1 MHMKKITIP
10 LLITFMAISAAAAV
24 FSPVYAQPSP
34 PVNADESWQPPTEG
48 GEMVEPGVGV
58 DTYNQTWPGLQ
69 MTVPPSPPP
78 GAAGSIVNAYLVT
91 NYGQTL
97 YNLYRNDLCYL
108 VVSFDGP
115 GYFYLWE
122 YYPAGSTPYGHWL
135 CYRWYR
141 PYAGVWR
148 IGPFSA
154 ESWDPDGLYVWKMWY
169 NSGFSWSK
177 RTLSFNY
184 TRGSISPYSGPSP
197 RPIYQPVINSFS
209 ANASSVDAGQTVN
222 LTWTTTNADSVTIS
236 PGIGAVGTSGS
247 TTVTPGST
255 TTYTLSATGSS
266 GSTVTASAGIS
277 VIPRVSPSLSVQ
289 LPTIQSGQSTT
300 LSWNA
305 PASIQVF
312 IDGLG
317 SFDAVGTATITP
329 DKTTTYNLTAAYIDG
344 TTQTAAVTVTVEQ
357 PPYLIYG
364 LLGLLAIAAT
374 VIVIMM
380 VRRPRAPQP
389 ARAASTG
396 AGTATSAAATS
407 ATATSAAS
415 TSPAGDPGASTSVAE
430 APPARLV
437 MPDGSEML
445 LAGSTRTFGRPD
457 FEKLLPG
464 DRASFIS
471 RHHINVWY
479 EGGKYYV
486 EDRGS
491 TNGTR
496 VNGSEIRGSGRQALV
511 DGDVVELA
519 DKLSITFKI

>member
-1 MHMKKITIP
+1 MHMKKIIIP
-10 LLITFMAISAAAAV
+10 LLITFMVISAAASI
-24 FSPVYAQPSP
+24 FSPVQAQTSP
-34 PVNADESWQPPTEG
+34 PVNPDESWQPPSEG
-48 GEMVEPGVGV
+48 GEMVEPPVGV
-58 DTYNQTWPGLQ
+58 DTYNQTWPSLQ

-91 NYGQTL
+91 SYGQTL

-122 YYPAGSTPYGHWL
+122 YYPPGSTPYGHWL

-169 NSGFSWSK
+169 NSGFSWST

-184 TRGSISPYSGPSP
+184 ARGNISPYSGPSP

-209 ANASSVDAGQTVN
+209 SNASSVDVGQTVT
-222 LTWTTTNADSVTIS
+222 LTWTTTNANSVTIS

-247 TTVTPGST
+247 TTVTPGNT

-266 GSTVTASAGIS
+266 GSTVTASTSIN
-277 VIPRVSPSLSVQ
+277 VIPRVSPALSVQ
-289 LPTIQSGQSTT
+289 QPTIQSGQSTV

-305 PASIQVF
+305 PAAIQVF
-312 IDGLG
+312 IAGLG
-317 SFDAVGTATITP
+317 SFDAVGTATVTP

-344 TTQTAAVTVTVEQ
+344 TTQTSAVTVTVEQ
-357 PPYLIYG
+357 PPYLIFG
-364 LLGLLAIAAT
+364 LLGLLAIAAA

-380 VRRPRAPQP
+380 VRRPRTSQP
-389 ARAASTG
+389 ARSAGTR
-396 AGTATSAAATS
+396 AGTATSTAATS
-407 ATATSAAS
+407 S
-415 TSPAGDPGASTSVAE
+415 AGDPGASTSVAE
-430 APPARLV
+430 APPAKLV

-445 LAGSTRTFGRPD
+445 LVGSTRTFGRPD

-479 EGGKYYV
+479 EDGKYFV

-496 VNGSEIRGSGRQALV
+496 INGSEIRGNGRQALV
-511 DGDVVELA
+511 DGDVIELA

>member
-1 MHMKKITIP
+1 MYMKKIIMP
-10 LLITFMAISAAAAV
+10 LLIALMVVSAAASI
-24 FSPVYAQPSP
+24 FSPVQAQPSP
-34 PVNADESWQPPTEG
+34 PVNPDEGWQPPTEG
-48 GEMVEPGVGV
+48 GELVEPPVGV
-58 DTYNQTWPGLQ
+58 DTYNQTWPSLQ

-91 NYGQTL
+91 SYGQTL

-108 VVSFDGP
+108 VVSFNGP

-122 YYPAGSTPYGHWL
+122 YYPPGSTPYGHWL

-154 ESWDPDGLYVWKMWY
+154 EAWDPDGTYVWKMWY
-169 NSGFSWSK
+169 NSGFSWST

-184 TRGSISPYSGPSP
+184 TRGNISPYTGPTP
-197 RPIYQPVINSFS
+197 YPIYQPVINSFT
-209 ANASSVDAGQTVN
+209 ANASSVDAGQTVT
-222 LTWTTTNADSVTIS
+222 LTWTTANTNSVSIT
-236 PGIGAVGTSGS
+236 PDIGTVGTSGS
-247 TTVTPGST
+247 TTITPVNT

-266 GSTVTASAGIS
+266 GSTVTSSTIIN
-277 VIPRVSPSLSVQ
+277 VIPRVIPTLSVLQ
-289 LPTIQSGQSTT
+289 PTIQSGQSTV

-305 PASIQVF
+305 PAAVQVF
-312 IDGLG
+312 ISGLG
-317 SFDAVGTATITP
+317 SFDSVGS
-329 DKTTTYNLTAAYIDG
+329 TTVNPNQTTMYNLTATYIDG
-344 TTQTAAVTVTVEQ
+344 TTQTATITVTVEQ

-374 VIVIMM
+374 VIVVMM
-380 VRRPRAPQP
+380 VRRPRASQP
-389 ARAASTG
+389 APAAGTR
-396 AGTATSAAATS
+396 AGTATSAAATLP
-407 ATATSAAS
+407 TGE
-415 TSPAGDPGASTSVAE
+415 AGSSTSVAE
-430 APPARLV
+430 VPPAKLV

-445 LAGSTRTFGRPD
+445 LAGNNRTFGRQD

-464 DRASFIS
+464 DRVSFIS
-471 RHHINVWY
+471 RQHINVWY
-479 EGGKYYV
+479 EDGKYYI

-496 VNGSEIRGSGRQALV
+496 VNGSEIRGNGRQSLV

>member
-1 MHMKKITIP
+1 MKKIIIP
-10 LLITFMAISAAAAV
+10 LLIAFMAVSATFAV
-24 FSPVYAQPSP
+24 FTPAQAQPSP
-34 PVNADESWQPPTEG
+34 PLNPDESWQPPDDG
-48 GEMVEPGVGV
+48 GEMVEPPVGV
-58 DTYNQTWPGLQ
+58 DTYNQTWPNLQ
-69 MTVPPSPPP
+69 MTVPPSPPS

-91 NYGQTL
+91 SYGQTL

-108 VVSFDGP
+108 VVSFNGP

-122 YYPAGSTPYGHWL
+122 YYPPGSTPYGHWL

-169 NSGFSWSK
+169 NSGFSWST

-197 RPIYQPVINSFS
+197 RPIYQPVINSFT
-209 ANASSVDAGQTVN
+209 ANASSIDVGQTVT
-222 LTWTTTNADSVTIS
+222 LTWTTTNASNVTIT
-236 PGIGAVGTSGS
+236 PGIGTVGTSGS

-255 TTYTLSATGSS
+255 TTYTLSAAGIS
-266 GSTVTASAGIS
+266 GSTVTSSTTIN
-277 VIPRVSPSLSVQ
+277 VMPRVLPTLSVQ
-289 LPTIQSGQSTT
+289 QAAIQSGQSTI

-305 PASIQVF
+305 PAAIQVF
-312 IDGLG
+312 IAGLG
-317 SFDAVGTATITP
+317 SFDAVGTTTVKP
-329 DKTTTYNLTAAYIDG
+329 EQTTTYNLTATYVDG
-344 TTQTAAVTVTVEQ
+344 TTQTAAITVTVEQ

-380 VRRPRAPQP
+380 VRRPGATQAP
-389 ARAASTG
+389 RTSAAS
-396 AGTATSAAATS
+396 AGTATSTAATS
-407 ATATSAAS
+407 TAGDPAAS
-415 TSPAGDPGASTSVAE
+415 TSVTE
-430 APPARLV
+430 APPAKLV
-437 MPDGSEML
+437 MPDGGEML
-445 LAGSTRTFGRPD
+445 LAGNTRTLGRQD

-464 DRASFIS
+464 DRSSFIS
-471 RHHINVWY
+471 RNHINVWY
-479 EGGKYYV
+479 EDGKYYI

-496 VNGSEIRGSGRQALV
+496 INGSEIRGSGRQALV
-511 DGDVVELA
+511 DGDVIELA

>member
-1 MHMKKITIP
+1 MKRIIIP
-10 LLITFMAISAAAAV
+10 LLIACMVLSAAAAV
-24 FSPVYAQPSP
+24 FSPAQAQPSP
-34 PVNADESWQPPTEG
+34 PINPDESWQPPDEG
-48 GEMVEPGVGV
+48 GEMVEPPVGV
-58 DTYNQTWPGLQ
+58 DTYNQTWPSLQ
-69 MTVPPSPPP
+69 MTVPPSPPA

-91 NYGQTL
+91 SYGQTL

-108 VVSFDGP
+108 LVSFNGP

-122 YYPAGSTPYGHWL
+122 YYPAGTTPYGHWL

-169 NSGFSWSK
+169 NSGFSWSE

-209 ANASSVDAGQTVN
+209 ANASSIDVGQTVT
-222 LTWTTTNADSVTIS
+222 LTWTTSNASSVTIS
-236 PGIGAVGTSGS
+236 PGIGTVGTSGS
-247 TTVTPGST
+247 TTITPGAT

-266 GSTVTASAGIS
+266 GSTVTSSATIN
-277 VIPRVSPSLSVQ
+277 VIPRVSPALSVQ
-289 LPTIQSGQSTT
+289 QPTIQSGQSTT

-305 PASIQVF
+305 PAALQVY

-317 SFDAVGTATITP
+317 NFDAVGTTIVAP
-329 DKTTTYNLTAAYIDG
+329 NQTTTYNLTATYIDG
-344 TTQTAAVTVTVEQ
+344 TTQTAAVTITVEQ

-364 LLGLLAIAAT
+364 LLALLAIVAI

-380 VRRPRAPQP
+380 VKKPKVSQLPRTS
-389 ARAASTG
+389 AAS

-407 ATATSAAS
+407 TAS
-415 TSPAGDPGASTSVAE
+415 TSSASTSITAE
-430 APPARLV
+430 APPAKLI
-437 MPDGSEML
+437 MPDGGEML
-445 LAGSTRTFGRPD
+445 LAGNIRALGRQD
-457 FEKLLPG
+457 FEKLLPS

-471 RHHINVWY
+471 RQHINVWY
-479 EGGKYYV
+479 EDGKYYI
-486 EDRGS
+486 EDPGS
-491 TNGTR
+491 TNGTKL
-496 VNGSEIRGSGRQALV
+496 NGSEIRENGRQALV
-511 DGDVVELA
+511 DGDVIELA

>member
-1 MHMKKITIP
+1 MNIKKIMMP
-10 LLITFMAISAAAAV
+10 LLIAVMVMSAAASI
-24 FSPVYAQPSP
+24 FSPVQAQPSP
-34 PVNADESWQPPTEG
+34 PVNPDEGWQPPTDG
-48 GEMVEPGVGV
+48 GELVEPPVAV
-58 DTYNQTWPGLQ
+58 DTYNQTWPSLQ

-91 NYGQTL
+91 SYGQTL

-108 VVSFDGP
+108 VVSFNGP

-169 NSGFSWSK
+169 NSDFSWST

-209 ANASSVDAGQTVN
+209 ANASSVDVGQTVT
-222 LTWTTTNADSVTIS
+222 LTWTTTNTNNVTIT
-236 PGIGAVGTSGS
+236 PGIGTVGTSGS
-247 TTVTPGST
+247 TTVTPGTT

-266 GSTVTASAGIS
+266 GSTVTASTTIN
-277 VIPRVSPSLSVQ
+277 VIPRVSPTLSVLQ
-289 LPTIQSGQSTT
+289 PTIQSGQSTV

-305 PASIQVF
+305 PAAVQVF
-312 IDGLG
+312 IAGLG
-317 SFDAVGTATITP
+317 SFDAIGTTTVTP
-329 DKTTTYNLTAAYIDG
+329 DQTTTYNLTATYIDG
-344 TTQTAAVTVTVEQ
+344 TMQTAAITVTVEQ
-357 PPYLIYG
+357 PPYLLYG

-380 VRRPRAPQP
+380 VRRPKAPKP
-389 ARAASTG
+389 PRTSAAS
-396 AGTATSAAATS
+396 AGTATSTAATS
-407 ATATSAAS
+407 TAATL
-415 TSPAGDPGASTSVAE
+415 PAGDAGPSTSVTE
-430 APPARLV
+430 APPAKLV

-445 LAGSTRTFGRPD
+445 MAGNTRTFGRPD

-471 RHHINVWY
+471 RQHINVWY
-479 EGGKYYV
+479 EDGKYYI

-496 VNGSEIRGSGRQALV
+496 INGSEIRGSGRQALV

-519 DKLSITFKI
+519 NKLSITFKV

>member
-1 MHMKKITIP
+1 MYMKKIVIL
-10 LLITFMAISAAAAV
+10 LLITCMVVSAAASV
-24 FSPVYAQPSP
+24 FSPVQAQPSP
-34 PVNADESWQPPTEG
+34 PVNPDESWQPPSED
-48 GEMVEPGVGV
+48 GEMVEPPVGV
-58 DTYNQTWPGLQ
+58 DTYNQAWPSLQ

-91 NYGQTL
+91 SYGQTL
-97 YNLYRNDLCYL
+97 YNLYRSDLCYL

-122 YYPAGSTPYGHWL
+122 YYPPGSTPYGHWL

-169 NSGFSWSK
+169 NSGFSWST

-184 TRGSISPYSGPSP
+184 TRGSITPYSGPSP

-209 ANASSVDAGQTVN
+209 ANASSVDVGQTVT
-222 LTWTTTNADSVTIS
+222 LTWTTTNANSVNID

-247 TTVTPGST
+247 TTVTPVTT
-255 TTYTLSATGSS
+255 TTYTLSATGNS
-266 GSTVTASAGIS
+266 GSTVTASTSIN
-277 VIPRVSPSLSVQ
+277 VIPRVLPTLSVQ
-289 LPTIQSGQSTT
+289 QPTIQSGQSTT

-305 PASIQVF
+305 PAAVQVF
-312 IDGLG
+312 ISGLG
-317 SFDAVGTATITP
+317 SFDAAGTAAVTP
-329 DKTTTYNLTAAYIDG
+329 DKTTTYNLTAVYIDG
-344 TTQTAAVTVTVEQ
+344 STQAAAVTVTVEQ
-357 PPYLIYG
+357 PFYLLYG
-364 LLGLLAIAAT
+364 LLGLLAIAAA

-380 VRRPRAPQP
+380 VRRPRASRP
-389 ARAASTG
+389 ARTAGTR

-407 ATATSAAS
+407 AAS
-415 TSPAGDPGASTSVAE
+415 TSPAGDHGPSTSVTE

-445 LAGSTRTFGRPD
+445 LAGNSRTLGRPD

-471 RHHINVWY
+471 RNHINIWY
-479 EGGKYYV
+479 EDGKYYI

-511 DGDVVELA
+511 DGDVIELA

>member
-1 MHMKKITIP
+1 MHMKKLMIP
-10 LLITFMAISAAAAV
+10 LLITSMVVSAAAAV

-34 PVNADESWQPPTEG
+34 PVNSDESWQPPAEG
-48 GEMVEPGVGV
+48 GEMVEPPVSV
-58 DTYNQTWPGLQ
+58 DTYNQTWPSLQ

-91 NYGQTL
+91 SYGQTL

-108 VVSFDGP
+108 VVSFNGP

-122 YYPAGSTPYGHWL
+122 YYPPGGSSYGHWL

-169 NSGFSWSK
+169 NSGFSWST

-184 TRGSISPYSGPSP
+184 SRGSISPYSGPSP

-209 ANASSVDAGQTVN
+209 ANASSVDVGQTVN
-222 LTWTTTNADSVTIS
+222 LTWTTTNANSVTLS

-247 TTVTPGST
+247 TTVTPGNT
-255 TTYTLSATGSS
+255 TTYTLSAAGSS
-266 GSTVTASAGIS
+266 GSTVTASTSIN
-277 VIPRVSPSLSVQ
+277 VIPRISPTLSIQ
-289 LPTIQSGQSTT
+289 QPTIQSGQSTT

-305 PASIQVF
+305 PAAVQVF
-312 IDGLG
+312 IAGLG
-317 SFDAVGTATITP
+317 SFDAVGTVAVTP
-329 DKTTTYNLTAAYIDG
+329 DKTTTYNLTAVYIDG

-357 PPYLIYG
+357 PPYLLYG
-364 LLGLLAIAAT
+364 LLGLLAIAAA

-380 VRRPRAPQP
+380 VRRPGASQSTR
-389 ARAASTG
+389 STG
-396 AGTATSAAATS
+396 TRAGTATSAAATLS
-407 ATATSAAS
+407 
-415 TSPAGDPGASTSVAE
+415 AGDPGASTSVTE
-430 APPARLV
+430 APPAKLV

-445 LAGSTRTFGRPD
+445 LAGNTRTFGRPD

-471 RHHINVWY
+471 RHHISVWY
-479 EGGKYYV
+479 EDGKYYV

-496 VNGSEIRGSGRQALV
+496 INGSEIRGSGRQALV